1 VAGCNT
7 DALELR
13 AVVVVRMPS
22 DLDDSGFALD
32 GDTDP
37 GINIMTAV
45 LHPELPARLCISGV
59 REQPE
64 RVQRRGHVPL
74 DQEAVH
80 ELGKPIWGGRGG
92 GRCARR
98 GGRRTAGRPRGGASG
113 AIARRCAPPPTPAGT
128 T

>member
-1 VAGCNT
+1 MAGCNT

-22 DLDDSGFALD
+22 DLDDSGFTLD

-80 ELGKPIWGGRGG
+80 ELGKPIGGAEVAADAPDAEVD
-92 GRCARR
+92 ARR
-98 GGRRTAGRPRGGASG
+98 GGPEVAPA
-113 AIARRCAPPPTPAGT
+113 AR
-128 T
+128 